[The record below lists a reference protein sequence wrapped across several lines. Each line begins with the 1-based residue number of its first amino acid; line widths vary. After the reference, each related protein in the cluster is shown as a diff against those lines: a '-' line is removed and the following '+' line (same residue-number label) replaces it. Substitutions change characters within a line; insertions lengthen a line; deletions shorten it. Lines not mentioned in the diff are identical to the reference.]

1 MKKAIIG
8 RKVGMTQIFDEA
20 GKVIPVSVV
29 LAGPCTV
36 IQKKTADKEG
46 YEAIQVG
53 FEDAREK
60 LINKPLKGH
69 FAKANIAPKKFLKE
83 FRLEDGADYNVGDV
97 IKADVFEVGEKVD
110 VSGVSKGKGYQ
121 GTIKRWNTH
130 RGPMSHGS
138 KYHRASGSKGSADA
152 ARTFKNKKM
161 PGHMGFENVTVQNLE
176 IVRADAEKNI
186 ILIRGGIPGPK
197 KGIVVIKNTVKAR

>member
-1 MKKAIIG
+1 MMKKAILG
-8 RKVGMTQIFDEA
+8 KKLGMTQIFDEA

-83 FRLEDGADYNVGDV
+83 FRLEDGADYKSRC
-97 IKADVFEVGEKVD
+97 I
-110 VSGVSKGKGYQ
+110 
-121 GTIKRWNTH
+121 
-130 RGPMSHGS
+130 
-138 KYHRASGSKGSADA
+138 
-152 ARTFKNKKM
+152 
-161 PGHMGFENVTVQNLE
+161 
-176 IVRADAEKNI
+176 
-186 ILIRGGIPGPK
+186 
-197 KGIVVIKNTVKAR
+197 